1 MKEITHSETISL
13 DRFIADKEPDYIK
26 YAAEAV
32 GLKLADFILGALST
46 GEKIIKMDDVKETT
60 EAEFCLVNL
69 TQTIHI
75 FDLIRCRDCMRSKED
90 RIFGQWWCE
99 GRRIDP
105 DGFCNSAI
113 KKGDECEE

>member
-13 DRFIADKEPDYIK
+13 DRFIADKEPDYIE

-32 GLKLADFILGALST
+32 GVKLADFILGALST

-69 TQTIHI
+69 TQTIHV
-75 FDLIRCRDCMRSKED
+75 FDLIRCRDCMRSDED
-90 RIFGQWWCE
+90 RLTGEWWCK

-105 DGFCNSAI
+105 DGFCDSAI
-113 KKGDECEE
+113 KRGE

>member
-13 DRFIADKEPDYIK
+13 DRFVADKEPDYIE

-60 EAEFCLVNL
+60 DAEFCLVNL

-75 FDLIRCRDCMRSKED
+75 FDLIRCQDCKHRDAENG
-90 RIFGQWWCE
+90 FCE
-99 GRRIDP
+99 GRGWPRQLVPD
-105 DGFCNSAI
+105 DGFCDSAI
-113 KKGDECEE
+113 KRGE